1 MIGIEPI
8 PIEKTYSKE
17 SIQLQLQK
25 VLQDPI
31 FSESDVLKN
40 FLSYIVTET
49 VEGRSNRIKEYTIAV
64 SALGKPSNFN
74 PQESGIIRIHA
85 GRLRRALNRYYDD
98 RGRVDQIRICIPKGT
113 YIPVFKDPKKIQDE
127 SPAYFSNSPVL
138 AVAPFQFHN
147 RSFKKNSFADGLC
160 AQLTASLMNLGQY
173 SVVANYGI
181 RNIMTKISDW
191 HEICTELGAQFLI
204 TGDIQSLKDCYRIH
218 VQMMSML
225 NRRLVWSHMYER
237 KLSPGNSFEVQDE
250 IVKLVTS
257 EIGAIAV

>member
-8 PIEKTYSKE
+8 PLEKTYSKE

-25 VLQDPI
+25 VLRDSN

-49 VEGRSNRIKEYTIAV
+49 LEGRSNRIKEYTIAV
-64 SALGKPSNFN
+64 SALGKPVNFN

-98 RGRVDQIRICIPKGT
+98 RGRLDHIRISIPKGT
-113 YIPVFKDPKKIQDE
+113 YVPVFRDPKSMKDE
-127 SPAYFSNSPVL
+127 NHELSTNSPVL
-138 AVAPFQFHN
+138 AVAPFQFSN
-147 RSFKKNSFADGLC
+147 RSIKKNSFADGLC
-160 AQLTASLMNLGQY
+160 VQLTTALMNLGQY

-191 HEICTELGAQFLI
+191 NEICTELGAQFLI
-204 TGDIQSLKDCYRIH
+204 TGDIQSLKDCCRIH

-225 NRRLVWSHMYER
+225 TRQLVWSHMYER
-237 KLSPGNSFEVQDE
+237 KLSPNKTFELQDE
-250 IVKLVTS
+250 IVRLVAS
-257 EIGAIAV
+257 EIGAMGV